1 MVILSAM
8 SHEPMSGQGNVSHMT
23 GAEFRR
29 RGKEAVDFIADYW
42 EQVGTLPVLCPLKPG
57 ETMAKMP
64 LHAPERGE
72 QWEEVRAD
80 LERIVVPGLTH
91 WQSPN
96 FFAYFPANGSFPAI
110 IADMISTGLGV
121 QGMLWATSPACT
133 EMETRVLDWLVG
145 MLGLPD
151 SFLSI
156 GRGGGVIHSTAS
168 EGVLTALVAARH
180 RKNVGCRGGVALDSA
195 TIGQSQRAGVADAKP
210 STTATYFVIY
220 TSTQAHSSVIK
231 AAMIAGMAR
240 SPEDRTHVR
249 LIGTDGAYAM
259 RADLLARAM
268 EEDVAAGKTPLF
280 VCATIGTTSSTAVD
294 PVAEIGE
301 VCKRFGAWLHVD
313 AAFAGAALVCPELRW
328 MSRGVEHAD
337 SFVFNPHKWML
348 TSFDCSCFWTSDR
361 AALVGALSI
370 APEYLRNAAS
380 QSGEVIDYRD
390 WQIPLGRRFRA
401 LKLWMVIRHYGVEGL
416 RAYIREHVRIAGLFE
431 EWVQGDERF
440 EVVTARTSALVC
452 FRLRARA
459 GEKPEATDQRNMRLM
474 GALNET
480 GEMYLTHTVLPTV
493 NSDGSAGT
501 KRIVLRMAIG
511 ATQTTEHHVRA
522 AWEKI
527 RTMASTG
534 DHAGPQ

>member
-1 MVILSAM
+1 MFVLWGMQQGHVPHM
-8 SHEPMSGQGNVSHMT
+8 SVD
-23 GAEFRR
+23 EFRR

-42 EQVGTLPVLCPLKPG
+42 ERVGTLPVLCPLKPG
-57 ETMAKMP
+57 ETMGKMP
-64 LHAPERGE
+64 AHPPERGE
-72 QWEEVRAD
+72 PWEDVRAD
-80 LERIVVPGLTH
+80 LERIMVPGLTH
-91 WQSPN
+91 WQSPS

-133 EMETRVLDWLVG
+133 EVETRVLDWLVG

-151 SFLSI
+151 SFLST
-156 GRGGGVIHSTAS
+156 GSGGGVIHSTAS

-180 RKNVGCRGGVALDSA
+180 RKSAGCRGGVALDSA
-195 TIGQSQRAGVADAKP
+195 TMEGSPRVGAADAKP
-210 STTATYFVIY
+210 STAAPHFVIY

-231 AAMIAGMAR
+231 AAMIAGLAR

-259 RADLLARAM
+259 RTDLLARAM
-268 EEDVAAGKTPLF
+268 EEDVAVGRTPLF
-280 VCATIGTTSSTAVD
+280 VVATIGTTSSTAVD
-294 PVAEIGE
+294 PVASIGA
-301 VCKRFGAWLHVD
+301 VCRRHGAWMHVD
-313 AAFAGAALVCPELRW
+313 AAFAGAALVCPEMRW
-328 MSRGVEHAD
+328 MSRGVELAD

-416 RAYIREHVRIAGLFE
+416 RAYIREHVRIAALFE
-431 EWVQGDERF
+431 DWVKSDERF
-440 EVVTARTSALVC
+440 EVVAARTSALVC

-459 GEKPEATDQRNMRLM
+459 HENPEETDGRNNRLM
-474 GALNET
+474 KTLNER
-480 GEMYLTHTVLPTV
+480 GEMYLTHTVLPEI
-493 NSDGSAGT
+493 NSDGCEGT
-501 KRIVLRMAIG
+501 KRVVLRMAIG
-511 ATQTTEHHVRA
+511 ATQTTERHVRD

-527 RTMASTG
+527 RKTSE
-534 DHAGPQ
+534 

>member
-1 MVILSAM
+1 M
-8 SHEPMSGQGNVSHMT
+8 SVPHMT
-23 GAEFRR
+23 SEEFRR

-42 EQVGTLPVLCPLKPG
+42 EQVGALPVLCPLKPG

-72 QWEEVRAD
+72 QWEDVRAD

-133 EMETRVLDWLVG
+133 EVETRVLDWLVG
-145 MLGLPD
+145 MLELPE
-151 SFLSI
+151 SFLST
-156 GRGGGVIHSTAS
+156 GSGGGVIHSTAS

-180 RKNVGCRGGVALDSA
+180 RRIQDGGHGHLDARGALQDTHHWQQAASA
-195 TIGQSQRAGVADAKP
+195 THP
-210 STTATYFVIY
+210 HFVIY

-231 AAMIAGMAR
+231 AAMIAGLAR

-249 LIGTDGAYAM
+249 LVGTDGAYAM
-259 RADLLARAM
+259 RADLLTRAM
-268 EEDVAAGKTPLF
+268 EEDVAAGRTPLF
-280 VCATIGTTSSTAVD
+280 VVATMGTTSSTAVD

-301 VCKRFGAWLHVD
+301 VCKRFGVWLHVD

-328 MSRGVEHAD
+328 MSRGVERAD

-431 EWVQGDERF
+431 EWVKQDDRF
-440 EVVTARTSALVC
+440 EVVTPRTSALVC
-452 FRLRARA
+452 FRLRAR
-459 GEKPEATDQRNMRLM
+459 GDEKPEETDERNNCLMRT
-474 GALNET
+474 LNEG
-480 GEMYLTHTVLPTV
+480 GEMYLTHTVLPEMK
-493 NSDGSAGT
+493 SDGHEGI
-501 KRIVLRMAIG
+501 RRVVLRMAIG
-511 ATQTTEHHVRA
+511 ATQTTEGHVRD
-522 AWEKI
+522 AWEQI
-527 RTMASTG
+527 RKTVK
-534 DHAGPQ
+534 

>member
-1 MVILSAM
+1 MFVLWGMQQGYVPHM
-8 SHEPMSGQGNVSHMT
+8 SVE
-23 GAEFRR
+23 EFRR

-42 EQVGTLPVLCPLKPG
+42 ERVGTLPVLCPLKPG

-64 LHAPERGE
+64 ARAPERGE
-72 QWEEVRAD
+72 AWEDVRAD

-110 IADMISTGLGV
+110 IADMVSTGLGV

-133 EMETRVLDWLVG
+133 EVETRVLDWLVG
-145 MLGLPD
+145 MLGLPE
-151 SFLSI
+151 SFLSK
-156 GRGGGVIHSTAS
+156 GSGGGVIHSTAS
-168 EGVLTALVAARH
+168 EGALTALAAARH
-180 RKNVGCRGGVALDSA
+180 RRSA
-195 TIGQSQRAGVADAKP
+195 HNWQQAAGAAHP
-210 STTATYFVIY
+210 HFVIY

-231 AAMIAGMAR
+231 AAMIAGLAR

-259 RADLLARAM
+259 RVDLLARAL
-268 EEDVAAGKTPLF
+268 EEDVAAGRTPLF

-294 PVAEIGE
+294 PVAEIGAL
-301 VCKRFGAWLHVD
+301 CKRFGAWLHVD

-328 MSRGVEHAD
+328 MSRGVELAD

-361 AALVGALSI
+361 SALVGALSI

-416 RAYIREHVRIAGLFE
+416 RAHIREHVRIAALFE
-431 EWVQGDERF
+431 DWVKSDERF

-459 GEKPEATDQRNMRLM
+459 HENPEETDGRNNRLM
-474 GALNET
+474 KALNGR
-480 GEMYLTHTVLPTV
+480 GEMYLTHTVLPEI
-493 NSDGSAGT
+493 NSDGCEGT
-501 KRIVLRMAIG
+501 KRVVLRMAIG
-511 ATQTTEHHVRA
+511 ATQTTERHVRD

-527 RTMASTG
+527 RKTSE
-534 DHAGPQ
+534 